1 MRVPVLL
8 TELCHSPGDGMQHF
22 PTVFGEAAACYAR
35 GQAYLLT
42 FFFFLLNN
50 NLSALMFSFWPD
62 KYVKFQLM
70 NLKSV
75 KISWQVAVKLTL
87 IHRG

>member
-42 FFFFLLNN
+42 FFFF
-50 NLSALMFSFWPD
+50 FSSTTIF
-62 KYVKFQLM
+62 L
-70 NLKSV
+70 
-75 KISWQVAVKLTL
+75 
-87 IHRG
+87 H

>member
-42 FFFFLLNN
+42 FFFFSPQQQSFCIDVFLL
-50 NLSALMFSFWPD
+50 A
-62 KYVKFQLM
+62 
-70 NLKSV
+70 
-75 KISWQVAVKLTL
+75 
-87 IHRG
+87 